1 MPALIILLSANL
13 SSAHCNLPLPALDSY
28 VTSKMG
34 KRPDFLG
41 DPAKLKDHWGVDI
54 MARKGTPVRAAFA
67 GLVRIAR
74 FTNDGGGNSVYV
86 NTRGKNGKFFT
97 AYVHLDKILVKQ
109 GTRVKKGQIIGL
121 VGETGSATGPH
132 LHIEMML
139 YKSGTWAE
147 KYFDPTP
154 HMCKYRERLASK
166 IHKNGKTYAWNH
178 KH

>member
-13 SSAHCNLPLPALDSY
+13 SSVHCNLPLPALDSY

-34 KRPDFLG
+34 KRPDLLG
-41 DPAKLKDHWGVDI
+41 DPSKLKDHRGVDI
-54 MARKGTPVRAAFA
+54 MAPKGTPVRAVLPGYVFA
-67 GLVRIAR
+67 ASQ
-74 FTNDGGGNSVYV
+74 FHDGTGKGVFINS
-86 NTRGKNGKFFT
+86 RGKDGRFFT
-97 AYVHLDKILVKQ
+97 AYAHLDKILVKR
-109 GTRVKKGQIIGL
+109 GTRVKKGDIIGT

-154 HMCKYRERLASK
+154 YMCKYRERLFNK
-166 IHKNGKTYAWNH
+166 IYKNGKVYTWKH